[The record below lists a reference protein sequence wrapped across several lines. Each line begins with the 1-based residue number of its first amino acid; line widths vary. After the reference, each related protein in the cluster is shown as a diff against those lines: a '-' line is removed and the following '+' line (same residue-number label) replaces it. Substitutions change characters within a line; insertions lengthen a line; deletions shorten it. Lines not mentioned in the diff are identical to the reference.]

1 MVVSMAPPPSAPSI
15 PAHPAVPTRRVS
27 RPSSGGGGRGSEKSA
42 LGCPRYFFAGSTH
55 VYAVLSSRARGLSLG
70 INLNPDQACN
80 CECCYCEV
88 DRRTQSRVGSP
99 VQVNAH
105 AIAAELSSVLAAVG
119 AGKHLEHPY
128 FSSLPRDMMR
138 LVHVAL
144 SGDGEPTL
152 CPNFAEVVEG
162 IVHLRAAGLTPYF
175 KLVLITNGTL
185 LDQPGVR
192 AGLRLFTRADE
203 IWVKL
208 DAGTAEAVERV
219 NRPSVSFDR
228 ILSNIRDLGQTR
240 PLVIQ
245 SMFVELDGLLPE
257 RHELSEYAR
266 RLNELK
272 DAGTKIAL
280 VQIYSATR
288 PPHSRRCRH
297 LSLRVLSEIATFVH
311 QATRLRVEVF

>member
-1 MVVSMAPPPSAPSI
+1 MAA
-15 PAHPAVPTRRVS
+15 PTRRVS
-27 RPSSGGGGRGSEKSA
+27 RPTSSGGRGSDKSGA
-42 LGCPRYFFAGSTH
+42 IGCPRYFFEGSSH

-80 CECCYCEV
+80 FECCYCEV
-88 DRRTQSRVGSP
+88 DRRSQSRAGSP
-99 VQVNAH
+99 TPVNAH

-128 FSSLPRDMMR
+128 FSSLPPEMMR

-175 KLVLITNGTL
+175 KLVLLTNGTL

-208 DAGTAEAVERV
+208 DAGTAEAVERI
-219 NRPSVSFDR
+219 NRPSVPFDR

-257 RHELSEYAR
+257 RNELSEYAR

-272 DAGTKIAL
+272 DAGTQISL
-280 VQIYSATR
+280 VQVYSATR

-297 LSLRVLSEIATFVH
+297 LSLRVLSEIANFVH
-311 QATRLRVEVF
+311 QTTRLRVEVF

>member
-1 MVVSMAPPPSAPSI
+1 MAD
-15 PAHPAVPTRRVS
+15 
-27 RPSSGGGGRGSEKSA
+27 KSA
-42 LGCPRYFFAGSTH
+42 LGCPRFFFAGSTH

-70 INLNPDQACN
+70 VNLNPDQYCN

-88 DRRTQSRVGSP
+88 DRRLQNRVGGP
-99 VQVNAH
+99 VAVNAH
-105 AIAAELSSVLAAVG
+105 AVASELSG
-119 AGKHLEHPY
+119 ALSMVNAGLLMRHPY
-128 FSSLPRDMMR
+128 FATLPPEMLR
-138 LVHVAL
+138 LVHVAI

-162 IVHLRAAGLTPYF
+162 IVHLRAAGLAPYF
-175 KLVLITNGTL
+175 KLVLITNGTV
-185 LDQPGVR
+185 LDHAVVR
-192 AGLRLFTRADE
+192 AGLRLFTKADE

-208 DAGTAEAVERV
+208 DAGTREAMERI
-219 NRPSVSFDR
+219 NRSAVPFDR
-228 ILSNIRDLGQTR
+228 VLANIRELGRQR

-257 RHELSEYAR
+257 RNELSEYTH

-272 DAGTKIAL
+272 EAGAQIAL

-297 LSLRVLSEIATFVH
+297 LSLRVLSEIAAFVH

>member
-1 MVVSMAPPPSAPSI
+1 MAA
-15 PAHPAVPTRRVS
+15 PTRRVS
-27 RPSSGGGGRGSEKSA
+27 RPTSSGGRGSDKSGA
-42 LGCPRYFFAGSTH
+42 IGCPRYFFEGSSH

-80 CECCYCEV
+80 FECCYCEV
-88 DRRTQSRVGSP
+88 DRRSQSRAGSP
-99 VQVNAH
+99 TPVNAH

-128 FSSLPRDMMR
+128 FSSLPPEMMR

-175 KLVLITNGTL
+175 KLVLLTNGTL

-208 DAGTAEAVERV
+208 DAGTAEAVERI
-219 NRPSVSFDR
+219 NRPSVPFDR

-257 RHELSEYAR
+257 RNELSEYTR

-272 DAGTKIAL
+272 DAGTQISL
-280 VQIYSATR
+280 VQVYSATR

-297 LSLRVLSEIATFVH
+297 LSLRVLSEIANFVH
-311 QATRLRVEVF
+311 QTTRLRVEVF